1 MVRLRR
7 LHLRRFFL
15 RSHFDLAFVVG
26 VKVGA
31 AGDRVKVFVGGV
43 IVIVAIAEVLVVG
56 VLVVLVGVV
65 GVVVLV
71 VLLLFL
77 FWVLALLN
85 IACHA
90 AACSRL

>member
-31 AGDRVKVFVGGV
+31 AGDKVKVFVGGV
-43 IVIVAIAEVLVVG
+43 VVIVAIAEVLVVG
-56 VLVVLVGVV
+56 VLVVLVGVC
-65 GVVVLV
+65 GYYNMTYLTARSTP
-71 VLLLFL
+71 FMMMAMMREASNNQ
-77 FWVLALLN
+77 W
-85 IACHA
+85 
-90 AACSRL
+90 S